1 MQAISG
7 DIQIVII
14 ATVFVLLVT
23 LAPILFVLMHQRQY
37 HRYLSRT
44 EEIRNA
50 YQRELLQSQ
59 LEIQNQTLQQVGQ
72 DLHDNIG
79 QLLTVTLMRLNTLE
93 EETAGTEAQL
103 SVYQTRDLVKT
114 IIDDVRILGKTLDHD
129 TVRRFGLLDS
139 LALELERIQRVAR
152 IKTQLDVQGELYS
165 LDEKAE
171 IVLLRMAQ
179 EGLNNALKHARAKT
193 LTVQVEYK
201 TDSVILT
208 IADDGKG
215 FDMQEANDRKLS
227 QKAGAGLSNLRRR
240 AELLGGRF
248 LITSQIG
255 SGSRMEINVPRRQP
269 DPL

>member
-7 DIQIVII
+7 DIQILII
-14 ATVFVLLVT
+14 ATVFILLVT

-59 LEIQNQTLQQVGQ
+59 LEIQNQTLQQVSQ

-114 IIDDVRILGKTLDHD
+114 IIGDVRMLGKTLDYD

-152 IKTQLDVQGELYS
+152 IKTQLDVQGEIYS
-165 LDEKAE
+165 LVEKAE

-193 LTVQVEYK
+193 LSVQIEYK

-215 FDMQEANDRKLS
+215 FDVQEANNRKLS
-227 QKAGAGLSNLRRR
+227 LNAGAGLSNLRRR
-240 AELLGGRF
+240 AELLGGQF

-255 SGSRMEINVPRRQP
+255 SGSRIEINLPRRQP
-269 DPL
+269 DHL